1 MSTLRV
7 KRFARLPA
15 EMLDVLQVIPAAV
28 HPKVG
33 ACLESPLLCY
43 LMSGSGLFQQ
53 GRQAQMGVCEASLP
67 RLTAQGLLRS
77 ARHPSPDNNF
87 PDLTSMIIRLLR
99 PPRAK
104 NAKLQCKTGPFMM
117 CRGLCVCVCVA
128 LCLGF
133 HHILGF
139 SPP

>member
-1 MSTLRV
+1 
-7 KRFARLPA
+7 
-15 EMLDVLQVIPAAV
+15 MLDVLQVIPAAV

-117 CRGLCVCVCVA
+117 CRGLCVSVCVSH
-128 LCLGF
+128 F
-133 HHILGF
+133 V
-139 SPP
+139 